1 MMNLIYSKIG
11 MSIKYEAPKAL
22 LASKG
27 LNASLQRIRILEHL
41 MGRMD
46 HPTVNMVYAALTGE
60 MPTLS
65 KATVY
70 NALNVL
76 VDKGLLTALTITS
89 EEARYDFKREPHH
102 HFFCKHCGSILDVK
116 VKCTYADV
124 AEIEGHRVEDIHG
137 YFKGTCKECL
147 TGAGY
152 QEDRHSAARVGL
164 RTTGRKKARHT
175 NSKRG
180 G

>member
-1 MMNLIYSKIG
+1 
-11 MSIKYEAPKAL
+11 MSIKKEAPKAL

-46 HPTVNMVYAALTGE
+46 HPTVNMVYAALAGE

-70 NALNVL
+70 NGLNVL

-89 EEARYDFKREPHH
+89 EEARYDFKRESHH
-102 HFFCKHCGSILDVK
+102 HFLCKSCGSILDVK

-124 AEIEGHRVEDIHG
+124 AEVEGHRVEDIHG
-137 YFKGTCKECL
+137 YFKGTCKKCL
-147 TGAGY
+147 RKAGDQRKVRGSGACM
-152 QEDRHSAARVGL
+152 GL
-164 RTTGRKKARHT
+164 MATSRKKARHT

>member
-1 MMNLIYSKIG
+1 
-11 MSIKYEAPKAL
+11 MSIKQETPKAL

-46 HPTVNMVYAALTGE
+46 HPNVNMVFAALAGE

-70 NALNVL
+70 NALNAL
-76 VDKGLLTALTITS
+76 VSRGLLTALTITS

-102 HFFCKHCGSILDVK
+102 HFLCKSCGSILDVK

-124 AEIEGHRVEDIHG
+124 AEVEGHRVEDIHG
-137 YFKGTCKECL
+137 YFKGTCKKCVKE
-147 TGAGY
+147 AG
-152 QEDRHSAARVGL
+152 DRKKRDSAARVDL
-164 RTTGRKKARHT
+164 TTGRRKTRHT

>member
-1 MMNLIYSKIG
+1 MNLSYSKVG
-11 MSIKYEAPKAL
+11 MSIKQEAPKAL

-46 HPTVNMVYAALTGE
+46 HPTVNMVYAALAE
-60 MPTLS
+60 ELPTLS

-89 EEARYDFKREPHH
+89 EKARYDFKREPHH
-102 HFFCKHCGSILDVK
+102 HFLCKHCGSILDVK

-124 AEIEGHRVEDIHG
+124 AEVEGHRVEDIHG
-137 YFKGTCKECL
+137 YFKGTCKKCVQE
-147 TGAGY
+147 AGN
-152 QEDRHSAARVGL
+152 RKNRGSAARVDL
-164 RTTGRKKARHT
+164 MTTGRKKTRHT
-175 NSKRG
+175 NPKRG